1 MLPVSVLMIPE
12 PVITVDPATTY
23 FGRDTRSNKAFGYD
37 AEMESYCDD
46 SL

>member
-1 MLPVSVLMIPE
+1 MPVSMQVIPE
-12 PVITVDPATTY
+12 PVKDIDAAATFFSKDKKAKS
-23 FGRDTRSNKAFGYD
+23 FGSYD